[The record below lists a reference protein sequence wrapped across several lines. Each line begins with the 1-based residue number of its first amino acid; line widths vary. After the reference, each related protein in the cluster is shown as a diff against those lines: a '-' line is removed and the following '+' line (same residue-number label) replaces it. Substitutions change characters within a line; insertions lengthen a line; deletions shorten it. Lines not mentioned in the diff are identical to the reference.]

1 MSFRNNAMPDYA
13 RSTNHTCQGSESI
26 LYSPASLELARALR
40 LPEVL
45 HLTGDSKSSWYAR
58 LNPNSPTFDPDCPRP
73 FRLHKASR
81 GPVLWNAG
89 AVLTWLRALSADQN
103 G

>member
-13 RSTNHTCQGSESI
+13 CSTDHTRYGSESN
-26 LYSPASLELARALR
+26 LCNSTSFELARALR

-45 HLTGDSKSSWYAR
+45 HLTGDSKSCWYAR

-89 AVLTWLRALSADQN
+89 AVLTWLRALSANQN

>member
-1 MSFRNNAMPDYA
+1 MSFRNNAMPDSACYTDRA
-13 RSTNHTCQGSESI
+13 DDGSQ
-26 LYSPASLELARALR
+26 LTFHSPVGLELARALR

-45 HLTGDSKSSWYAR
+45 YLTGDSRSSWYAR

-73 FRLHKASR
+73 FRLHQASR

-89 AVLTWLRALSADQN
+89 ALVTWLRALAANQN